1 MRNKDMKTTVLSSLI
16 WRFAERC
23 GAQGI
28 SFIVT
33 IVLARLI
40 APEAYGTI
48 AIINVLLIFFL
59 CL

>member
-33 IVLARLI
+33 IVLARLM
-40 APEAYGTI
+40 GRLQLLMF
-48 AIINVLLIFFL
+48 LLIFFL

>member
-40 APEAYGTI
+40 AP
-48 AIINVLLIFFL
+48 
-59 CL
+59 